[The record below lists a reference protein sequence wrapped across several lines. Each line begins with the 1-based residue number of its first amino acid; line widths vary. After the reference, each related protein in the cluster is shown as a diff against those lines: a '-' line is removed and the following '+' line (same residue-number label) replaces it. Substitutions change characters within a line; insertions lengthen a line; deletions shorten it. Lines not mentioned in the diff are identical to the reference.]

1 MCCIKSNARANEN
14 AVQECSLCGVKDLV
28 MHDDGD
34 RVLCD
39 RCYHVRQRE
48 QRADEDLVLPPPG
61 YDIEEVGRQ

>member
-1 MCCIKSNARANEN
+1 MCYRKSSARANVE
-14 AVQECSLCGVKDLV
+14 ECSLCGVNDFV

-34 RVLCD
+34 HIFCD
-39 RCYHVRQRE
+39 RCYNVRLRE